1 MKEKF
6 SKILV
11 SVLIVA
17 SVVSAAP
24 AYAAEKYAIENCTVL
39 MDSFL
44 KWRTLEFNAFL
55 DLTFQNKD
63 NNSSLVAAAIQGF
76 LDYKKILS
84 AELSKFK
91 ISGTSFVT
99 NSISISREQQFGAYD
114 QCLGMVDDY
123 VAMAKDRLKEKV
135 LTTGKIKQSTPL
147 LEKYKSIN
155 SKLSDMN
162 LLIAKIVAAFETFKN
177 KLPGYLRDCITK

>member
-1 MKEKF
+1 MKKKF
-6 SKILV
+6 NKILGT
-11 SVLIVA
+11 VLIAVFLVG
-17 SVVSAAP
+17 SAP

-55 DLTFQNKD
+55 DLTFQSKE

-76 LDYKKILS
+76 IDYKRIVF

-91 ISGTSFVT
+91 ASGTSFST
-99 NSISISREQQFGAYD
+99 NETNPSIAGQIGAYD
-114 QCLGMVDDY
+114 QCLSMVDEY

-147 LEKYKSIN
+147 LEKYQSIN

-162 LLIAKIVAAFETFKN
+162 LLIAKIVSAFETFKN